1 MINIVQEFL
10 LLYATQFSLTLGV
23 FFVYGF
29 ILFFIQQKIH
39 TIYFR
44 TIGWKGIL
52 LTAWL
57 GTPVHELSHA
67 LFAVIF
73 RHKIHKIS
81 FFSPDKHSKR
91 LGYVTHSYKRWNI
104 YQRLGSFFI
113 GGAPLIVGPLVILTL
128 LFWLQPNLY
137 KLISNFDLQI
147 LLQSI
152 KDPFFW
158 IFIYIAFAISSH
170 IAPSIQDIRGMRH
183 GFGLLIGLLVFT
195 SLILLL
201 FNISY
206 FTIYIFFTNAIINLS
221 FIYTFAL
228 IISLL
233 HLVLVFGITSLKGR

>member
-1 MINIVQEFL
+1 MQNTIIQFL
-10 LLYATQFSLTLGV
+10 LLFATQFSLTVGV

-29 ILFFIQQKIH
+29 ILFTIQQKIH
-39 TIYFR
+39 TTYFR

-52 LTAWL
+52 FTAWI

-81 FFSPDKHSKR
+81 FFSPDKESKR
-91 LGYVTHSYKRWNI
+91 LGYVTHSYEKWNV

-113 GGAPLIVGPLVILTL
+113 GGAPLIMGPLVVLTL
-128 LFWLQPNLY
+128 LYWLQPNLY
-137 KLISNFDLQI
+137 NLISNFDLQI

-158 IFIYIAFAISSH
+158 IFIYLAFAISSH
-170 IAPSIQDIRGMRH
+170 ISPSIQDIRGMKQ
-183 GFGLLIGLLVFT
+183 GLGLLLIFLVLT
-195 SLILLL
+195 SLLSLL

-206 FTIYIFFTNAIINLS
+206 FTIYTVFTNAILNLS
-221 FIYTFAL
+221 FIYIFAL
-228 IISLL
+228 VISVL
-233 HLVLVFGITSLKGR
+233 HLFFVMGVSTLKK